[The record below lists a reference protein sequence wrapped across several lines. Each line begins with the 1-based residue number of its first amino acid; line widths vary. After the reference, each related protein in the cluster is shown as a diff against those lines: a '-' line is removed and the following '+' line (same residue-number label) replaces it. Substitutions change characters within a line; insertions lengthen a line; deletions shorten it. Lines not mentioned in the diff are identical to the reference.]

1 MPVKKRISVS
11 LTPLQDQ
18 RAKELADLHQISK
31 SKVIREALD
40 FYWRFGP
47 DRIEGKYQQ
56 PKDKKARIKI
66 GKADIWPTIV
76 KIMSGK

>member
-1 MPVKKRISVS
+1 M
-11 LTPLQDQ
+11 TPLQDQ
-18 RAKELADLHQISK
+18 RAKELAALHQISK

-47 DRIEGKYQQ
+47 DRFEGKYQQ